1 MDKFIYSLMS
11 VVLVS
16 LFSLSGLATLAMKE
30 KYVRKFSLIFVSFAV
45 GAMFGDV
52 FIHLI
57 PELFEEGN
65 ATEITPFFILGGI
78 LLFFVLEK
86 FLHWRHCHAG
96 EGKEHIHPIAGANLV
111 GDAFHNFLDGLLI
124 ASTFAINPTAGIAT
138 TIAVILHEIPQ
149 EIGDFGV
156 MIHSGMK
163 VKTALMLNLLSAF
176 AAILGVLIFFMLGE
190 VVQGVEQYLLPITI
204 GGFIYIAGSDLIPEL
219 KHNTS
224 IKASFMQFVA
234 IILGLSIMYSLTFL
248 E

>member
-1 MDKFIYSLMS
+1 MDKFLSSLIS

-16 LFSLSGLATLAMKE
+16 LFSLSGVLTLAMKQTQI
-30 KYVRKFSLIFVSFAV
+30 RKFSLIFVSFAV
-45 GAMFGDV
+45 GGLFGDV

-57 PELFEEGN
+57 PELFEEG
-65 ATEITPFFILGGI
+65 ATEATPFFILGGI
-78 LLFFVLEK
+78 LLFFILEK
-86 FLHWRHCHAG
+86 FLHWRHCHADDVSN
-96 EGKEHIHPIAGANLV
+96 HIHPIAGANLV

-124 ASTFAINPTAGIAT
+124 AAAFSVDSTAGIAT
-138 TIAVILHEIPQ
+138 TVAVILHEIPQ

-176 AAILGVLIFFMLGE
+176 AAILGVLLFFMLGE
-190 VVQGVEQYLLPITI
+190 AVTGIEQFLLPITI

-219 KHNTS
+219 KHSNS
-224 IKASFMQFVA
+224 VKASLMQFVA
-234 IILGLSIMYSLTFL
+234 IIAGLAIMYSLTFL